1 MNGRKVAVHGFSLLE
16 CLIAL
21 LLGTLVLGTLMAGL
35 VQFQRL
41 SQAVQ
46 NLGERDRDHQLAL
59 VLLARWVLPAGNGAG
74 AARPMVSVGNEL
86 EVMAD
91 LEGDGGFPDGDLED
105 PFEKIT
111 LRVSGGSLQLRSGR
125 GRFEP
130 FARHI
135 GNAAF
140 TVEPRTLHV
149 DLDSRLETVQLQAA
163 RLPLSS
169 RFLFARVCEKPNLF
183 SRKP

>member
-1 MNGRKVAVHGFSLLE
+1 MKDQRAAIHGFSLLE

-21 LLGTLVLGTLMAGL
+21 LLGILVLGALMAGL

-59 VLLARWVLPAGNGAG
+59 VLLARWVLPAGNGTG
-74 AARPMVSVGNEL
+74 AARSLVSLGDQL
-86 EVMAD
+86 EVLAD
-91 LEGDGGFPDGDLED
+91 LEGDRGFPDGDLDD
-105 PFEKIT
+105 PFENIT
-111 LRVSGGSLQLRSGR
+111 LRASGGSLQLRSGR

-130 FARHI
+130 FARHV
-135 GNAAF
+135 GQATF
-140 TVEPRTLHV
+140 TVDPRTLRV

-169 RFLFARVCEKPNLF
+169 RFVFARVCEKSNLF